1 VENRVPRTEMICE
14 LCGGFSST
22 PRCHPC
28 STSGAGRALS
38 LAEIEIVGLK
48 AWVAE
53 LEAIR
58 RDER

>member
-1 VENRVPRTEMICE
+1 MPRAEMICE

-38 LAEIEIVGLK
+38 LAEIQIIGLK

-53 LEAIR
+53 LVKRNSNKGEP
-58 RDER
+58 E